1 MSQTHNSSFGTEQG
15 LLRLL
20 RTQPH
25 RKYQS
30 VVHNSLLR
38 THQFVL
44 VPQLPLP
51 GKGHIK
57 LEMEGLLLTLTYAAD
72 TAEGA
77 LRKTI
82 NERDSEAF
90 IISFVL

>member
-1 MSQTHNSSFGTEQG
+1 MEHLKFQFERRK
-15 LLRLL
+15 RLL
-20 RTQPH
+20 
-25 RKYQS
+25 
-30 VVHNSLLR
+30 
-38 THQFVL
+38 
-44 VPQLPLP
+44 
-51 GKGHIK
+51 GKGQIK

-77 LRKTI
+77 SRKTI

>member
-1 MSQTHNSSFGTEQG
+1 MKIDLFQGAKIAHNSSFGTEQG

-30 VVHNSLLR
+30 HVHNSLLR

-44 VPQLPLP
+44 VPKLPLHVKVGP
-51 GKGHIK
+51 F
-57 LEMEGLLLTLTYAAD
+57 AAPLKWCD
-72 TAEGA
+72 VM
-77 LRKTI
+77 LPRTI
-82 NERDSEAF
+82 
-90 IISFVL
+90 